1 MGHGQGRVEELGPE
15 RVDFDQV
22 EKIAKKAVPA
32 GSTAER
38 SEN

>member
-22 EKIAKKAVPA
+22 EKIAKKA
-32 GSTAER
+32 GSPCWQHSKEK
-38 SEN
+38 